1 MFGIIPGLHQ
11 LEASSLPTHS
21 VVANS
26 NVSRHWQVPPGSQKL
41 PWLTVTSVYIAFF
54 SLNLTSHHNEFLSV
68 TDAHCSFSSVR
79 VYLACPSCIQHSPH
93 SSVSRGLR
101 LTFRAQ
107 LRRLGEVSTALT
119 SLSAFDEWPSSVEEW
134 NVCLCPSPVKPE
146 ATDVRGQVTHQGATA
161 AWRLFDTQ

>member
-1 MFGIIPGLHQ
+1 M
-11 LEASSLPTHS
+11 
-21 VVANS
+21 
-26 NVSRHWQVPPGSQKL
+26 
-41 PWLTVTSVYIAFF
+41 
-54 SLNLTSHHNEFLSV
+54 
-68 TDAHCSFSSVR
+68 
-79 VYLACPSCIQHSPH
+79 
-93 SSVSRGLR
+93 SRGLR

-119 SLSAFDEWPSSVEEW
+119 SLSAFDEWPSYVEEW